1 MATSVKNLTKMGTDV
16 RKIAALLR
24 AKAPEGHI
32 LAYISPEEA
41 QLLKDR
47 GGSGKPHADTGIP
60 SFELDDDLA
69 IGGAAPATQYDRPGA
84 GGTTDE
90 YGITGRGGSAQASD
104 FSSLYPAESL
114 KGGDVTTQFS
124 PETAVIG
131 AGRGLVN
138 PPEVTSTATSL
149 QPQLTDLQLS
159 ELGAAQAPPSERSYA
174 PPVAGGKFAELEAPK
189 TRSVEDILGSRLG
202 VAGVTGL
209 LGALQARK
217 ASQAGQQGAAD
228 IQKLAAP
235 YQQTGQQLQA
245 QAQAGTLTPAG
256 QQSLQ
261 ALQAQVAQGVQA
273 RGGVGAQQ
281 AQAAVE
287 QLRQQLLQQQY
298 DYGLKLSGIGDNIAI
313 GAIKTGMQA
322 DQYANQLTSTYFN
335 NMARIAAGTPTT
347 VQIGGTQ

>member
-1 MATSVKNLTKMGTDV
+1 MATAVRNLTKMGTDV

-24 AKAPEGHI
+24 AKAPEGHM

-69 IGGAAPATQYDRPGA
+69 LQGGGEPLTGVAPSTPNTY
-84 GGTTDE
+84 
-90 YGITGRGGSAQASD
+90 
-104 FSSLYPAESL
+104 
-114 KGGDVTTQFS
+114 GGDVTYGGQPTALPSYDIPESQPIPNVQAGA
-124 PETAVIG
+124 PETAV
-131 AGRGLVN
+131 ATRGLGV
-138 PPEVTSTATSL
+138 PQPISTPTAPQPYVATSADRAAL
-149 QPQLTDLQLS
+149 LGEQGY
-159 ELGAAQAPPSERSYA
+159 GAAASPTELKAAETPS
-174 PPVAGGKFAELEAPK
+174 VPK
-189 TRSVEDILGSRLG
+189 GRDLGDILGSKLG
-202 VAGVTGL
+202 VAGITGL

-217 ASQAGQQGAAD
+217 AGQAGQQGAQD
-228 IQKLAAP
+228 IQKLATP

-245 QAQAGTLTPAG
+245 QAQAGALTPAG

-322 DQYANQLTSTYFN
+322 DQYANQLTASYFN
-335 NMARIAAGTPTT
+335 NIARIAAGTPTAT
-347 VQIGGTQ
+347 PQVGVPT

>member
-1 MATSVKNLTKMGTDV
+1 MATAVRNLTKMGTDV

-24 AKAPEGHI
+24 SKAPEGHM

-47 GGSGKPHADTGIP
+47 GGSGKPHEDTGIP
-60 SFELDDDLA
+60 SFELDDSFAL
-69 IGGAAPATQYDRPGA
+69 Q
-84 GGTTDE
+84 
-90 YGITGRGGSAQASD
+90 
-104 FSSLYPAESL
+104 
-114 KGGDVTTQFS
+114 GGDEPLTGVSQATPETYGGDLSYSSALPSISLPEQAPIPNVQVGA
-124 PETAVIG
+124 PETAV
-131 AGRGLVN
+131 ATRGLGASQ
-138 PPEVTSTATSL
+138 PISTPSFTPKMQSVV
-149 QPQLTDLQLS
+149 PGTDELTMKKGEDILR
-159 ELGAAQAPPSERSYA
+159 AQQEA
-174 PPVAGGKFAELEAPK
+174 EAPK
-189 TRSVEDILGSRLG
+189 GKSIEDILGSRLG
-202 VAGVTGL
+202 VAGITGL

-217 ASQAGQQGAAD
+217 AGQAGQQGAQD

-245 QAQAGTLTPAG
+245 QAQAGALTPAG

-322 DQYANQLTSTYFN
+322 DQYANQLTASYFN
-335 NMARIAAGTPTT
+335 NIARIASGTPTV
-347 VQIGGTQ
+347 VQVGGATT

>member
-1 MATSVKNLTKMGTDV
+1 MNMATSVKNLTKMGTDV

-47 GGSGKPHADTGIP
+47 GGSGQPHADTGIP
-60 SFELDDDLA
+60 SFELDDEFARQGGDQPLTGTQQATSDTYGGDVAYGGDLTPLPSYNIPESQPIPNVQA
-69 IGGAAPATQYDRPGA
+69 GLPDTGA
-84 GGTTDE
+84 GG
-90 YGITGRGGSAQASD
+90 GRGFVNA
-104 FSSLYPAESL
+104 
-114 KGGDVTTQFS
+114 
-124 PETAVIG
+124 PEATPTA
-131 AGRGLVN
+131 
-138 PPEVTSTATSL
+138 P

-159 ELGAAQAPPSERSYA
+159 ELGAAQAPPSERSYT
-174 PPVAGGKFAELEAPK
+174 PPVAGGKFAELQAPK
-189 TRSVEDILGSRLG
+189 TRSIEDILGSKLG
-202 VAGVTGL
+202 IAGVTGL

-217 ASQAGQQGAAD
+217 ASQAGQQGATD

-273 RGGVGAQQ
+273 RGGVGVAQ

-335 NMARIAAGTPTT
+335 NIARIAAGTPSATT
-347 VQIGGTQ
+347 PGA

>member
-1 MATSVKNLTKMGTDV
+1 MATAVRNLTKMGTDV

-24 AKAPEGHI
+24 AKAPEGHM

-60 SFELDDDLA
+60 SFETIDT
-69 IGGAAPATQYDRPGA
+69 GGENTLGFDQPVTSPAGA
-84 GGTTDE
+84 GGTSDE
-90 YGITGRGGSAQASD
+90 YGIPGTGGGAQLPESQ
-104 FSSLYPAESL
+104 FGGLYPAPPAQTQQTTFQPEGPAYAGAPVNQGGGYDFAPGTLPAGAMKPVDLTSPAAAALQARGAEDL
-114 KGGDVTTQFS
+114 KLLTQQ
-124 PETAVIG
+124 PETPK
-131 AGRGLVN
+131 GR
-138 PPEVTSTATSL
+138 SI
-149 QPQLTDLQLS
+149 
-159 ELGAAQAPPSERSYA
+159 
-174 PPVAGGKFAELEAPK
+174 
-189 TRSVEDILGSRLG
+189 EDVLGSKLG
-202 VAGVTGL
+202 VAGITGL

-217 ASQAGQQGAAD
+217 AGQAGQQGAQD
-228 IQKLAAP
+228 IQKLATP

-245 QAQAGTLTPAG
+245 QAQAGALTPAG

-322 DQYANQLTSTYFN
+322 DQYANQLTASYFN
-335 NMARIAAGTPTT
+335 NIARIAAGTPT
-347 VQIGGTQ
+347 VLQVGVNQ

>member
-1 MATSVKNLTKMGTDV
+1 MATAVRNLTKMGTDV

-24 AKAPEGHI
+24 AKAPEGHM

-69 IGGAAPATQYDRPGA
+69 LQGGGEPLTGVAPATSNTY
-84 GGTTDE
+84 
-90 YGITGRGGSAQASD
+90 
-104 FSSLYPAESL
+104 
-114 KGGDVTTQFS
+114 GGDVNYGGQLTALPSYDIPESQPIPNVQAGV
-124 PETAVIG
+124 PETAF
-131 AGRGLVN
+131 ATRGLSV
-138 PPEVTSTATSL
+138 PQTISTPTSSALQTLRQEPFDMDQPAKAAGTAPL
-149 QPQLTDLQLS
+149 
-159 ELGAAQAPPSERSYA
+159 QAPKGRSI
-174 PPVAGGKFAELEAPK
+174 
-189 TRSVEDILGSRLG
+189 EDVLGSKLG
-202 VAGVTGL
+202 VAGITGL

-217 ASQAGQQGAAD
+217 AGQAGQQGAQD

-245 QAQAGTLTPAG
+245 QAQAGALTPAA

-281 AQAAVE
+281 AQVAVE

-322 DQYANQLTSTYFN
+322 DQYANQLTASYFN
-335 NMARIAAGTPTT
+335 NIARIASGTPTV
-347 VQIGGTQ
+347 VQVGGATT